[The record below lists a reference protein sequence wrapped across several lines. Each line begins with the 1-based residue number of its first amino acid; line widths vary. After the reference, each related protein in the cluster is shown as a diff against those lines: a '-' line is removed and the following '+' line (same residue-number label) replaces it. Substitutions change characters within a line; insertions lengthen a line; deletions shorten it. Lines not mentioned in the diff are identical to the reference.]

1 MIKKYV
7 TLLLA
12 LLFFV
17 TSSSLSAQQ
26 DEFGNW
32 LMYFGTNRLSDDFS
46 IHTEV
51 QYRNHTLAPV
61 NIEQLLLRTGL
72 NYHIADNAIL
82 TAGYGYIASHDFESE
97 QTEPESKEHRLFQ
110 QFILT
115 NKLGRLKFEHR
126 YRLEQ
131 RWVNEDYR
139 NRLRYRL
146 MVFLPINKPTIEKG
160 TLFLGVYDEIFVNTK
175 NTFFDRNR
183 LYAALGYQFNKTTQ
197 VQVGYL
203 RQRVNDFGKNYL
215 QVGVVYNPDFRKKN
229 SLTD

>member
-1 MIKKYV
+1 MIKKYIALLL
-7 TLLLA
+7 TLL
-12 LLFFV
+12 FVV
-17 TSSSLSAQQ
+17 TSNSLSAQQ

-32 LMYFGTNRLSDDFS
+32 LMYFGTNRLSDNFS

-61 NIEQLLLRTGL
+61 NIEQLLLRTGV
-72 NYHIADNAIL
+72 NYHVTKNVTL

-97 QTEPESKEHRLFQ
+97 QTEPESQEHRLFQ

-115 NKLGRLKFEHR
+115 NKVSRLKFEHR

-131 RWVNEDYR
+131 RWVNDDYK
-139 NRLRYRL
+139 NRIRYRL
-146 MVFLPINKPTIEKG
+146 MVFLPLNKPTIEKG

-183 LYAALGYQFNKTTQ
+183 LYAALGYQFSKTTQ
-197 VQVGYL
+197 MQIGYL

-215 QVGVVYNPDFRKKN
+215 QVGVVYNPDFRKEIFV
-229 SLTD
+229 TD